1 MTSDHAL
8 YRDLAYVFIAAL
20 LGGVIAKR
28 LRQPLIIGYVLGG
41 IFIGPF
47 TPGPTISDIH
57 VLELF
62 AEIGVIL
69 LMYSI
74 GIEFSIRDLLQ
85 VKWVSLV
92 GGPLGIL
99 AVIALSVAMGRLLG
113 WSTLQSI
120 AIGAVVSLASTM
132 VLSRLLMD
140 RGELHSQHGRVMIG
154 ITLVDDLAFV
164 VMIGAPP
171 CAGQSEPGPPVGHRL
186 CLWQG
191 ALDTDTGCLHRGQ
204 TGSACDGACSTYRSG
219 TPCSCCSGAGICD
232 RGCHTSAWLV
242 LSAGSLFG
250 WNDH

>member
-99 AVIALSVAMGRLLG
+99 GRDR
-113 WSTLQSI
+113 
-120 AIGAVVSLASTM
+120 SL
-132 VLSRLLMD
+132 
-140 RGELHSQHGRVMIG
+140 RG
-154 ITLVDDLAFV
+154 
-164 VMIGAPP
+164 
-171 CAGQSEPGPPVGHRL
+171 
-186 CLWQG
+186 
-191 ALDTDTGCLHRGQ
+191 
-204 TGSACDGACSTYRSG
+204 DGAAVGLEYLAEHRYRGRCISREYDGAFTPAYGSRGTAFSTRPGDDWYHPGR
-219 TPCSCCSGAGICD
+219 
-232 RGCHTSAWLV
+232 
-242 LSAGSLFG
+242 
-250 WNDH
+250 